1 MANTKVTQHVIA
13 NNAITADQLSTAAVT
28 HAKLHATMDL
38 SGKTVTLPAVAIPSA
53 STGTTQ
59 SASDNTTKI
68 ATTAYVTTA
77 IANLNDSAPSALNT
91 LNELAAALNDDAS
104 FSSTITTALG
114 TKLPLAGGTMTGNI
128 SHASDFTLDVG
139 GDLNLDADGGDVN
152 LKDGGTAIGRL
163 GLENGDLNI
172 ASAQQDYDIRLKGN
186 DGGSVITALH
196 LDMSEAGFATF
207 NDGGVFGGTGALRIP
222 QGTTGQRP
230 TAATAQLR
238 WNTSDGALEV
248 YNGSQWTAV
257 GTGSSNKV
265 LDTFT
270 GNGSNRTFALTV
282 TPANEDAIMVF
293 IDGAY
298 QEKGDYVLTNAS
310 LVLDTAPLANEKIAV
325 HTTTASVHDG
335 TSAVNQQFT
344 ATANQTAFTLSQDP
358 LSENNTQVYINGVY
372 QQKTDYTVVGTTLTF
387 DTGLTVGDVVEVN
400 MFTVATLGNTDTVS
414 EGAGNL
420 YHTTARARAAI
431 SVSGNAISY
440 NSSTGVLTANFEEGP
455 AFTGAATFA
464 STITAASQ
472 IKVTGSNAATVAF
485 SVGDTN
491 TGWYNT
497 GTDSMG
503 YSANGTN
510 KLTINNSGGFDFVS
524 DIRVSGTSIIGK
536 SDDTDTYLQ
545 FNSANQLR
553 VVTGGAQRF
562 AVNNSG
568 IAITGTLDV
577 ASTGQNVFN
586 LDTTNSDGPLQ
597 IFKNNGTVRGYIGN
611 AEGILGQGTTNF
623 GIRAQGSL
631 YFASNGNNT
640 RMTIDGSGNVGIG
653 TTAVSSPG
661 LWYDANPGYLAISH
675 WSTPPTPAAMLHLSD
690 NSNDIDVPQIIIEGR
705 ENAGDTKLSVSVKD
719 PEARLNLIENS
730 GDAAAGFGL
739 MSFKTNAALNTSADL
754 RGGFRWQMPATQM
767 TLTNTGDLLL
777 GSTTNINVLSGS
789 PKIQVGKGD
798 GHSSMQF
805 YSGNSNVG
813 ALYFGD
819 GTSGA
824 GAVGTNGR
832 YPGYLEYRH
841 SNDEMAFRAGATS
854 ALSLNATRLKS
865 YHRIEVGTFPQSQTN
880 AGEAWIGRAAD
891 RQDGTLTV
899 QLGGNEAAGTSFEI
913 VDRAWSKV
921 IYHFS
926 GEAPADSLWTGSN
939 GNTQFGY
946 HAYNSTSGI
955 SMIGP
960 TGRTFWDTNYNSTGA
975 EILLVNNRTANGA
988 VSLLQYRTNST
999 VEGSIYG
1006 TSTGLAI
1013 SNVSDYRK
1021 KENIRDLTGSLNV
1034 IKSLQPRLYEY
1045 REGFGEAGDHVG
1057 FIAHEIQDHIPK
1069 AVSGNKD
1076 DLYTQTD
1083 IDEGA
1088 TEITIGSPKYQA
1100 VAYTHNEIITRLVQ
1114 SIQELEARIA
1124 ILEG

>member
-1 MANTKVTQHVIA
+1 
-13 NNAITADQLSTAAVT
+13 
-28 HAKLHATMDL
+28 
-38 SGKTVTLPAVAIPSA
+38 
-53 STGTTQ
+53 
-59 SASDNTTKI
+59 
-68 ATTAYVTTA
+68 
-77 IANLNDSAPSALNT
+77 
-91 LNELAAALNDDAS
+91 
-104 FSSTITTALG
+104 
-114 TKLPLAGGTMTGNI
+114 
-128 SHASDFTLDVG
+128 
-139 GDLNLDADGGDVN
+139 
-152 LKDGGTAIGRL
+152 
-163 GLENGDLNI
+163 
-172 ASAQQDYDIRLKGN
+172 
-186 DGGSVITALH
+186 
-196 LDMSEAGFATF
+196 
-207 NDGGVFGGTGALRIP
+207 
-222 QGTTGQRP
+222 
-230 TAATAQLR
+230 
-238 WNTSDGALEV
+238 
-248 YNGSQWTAV
+248 
-257 GTGSSNKV
+257 
-265 LDTFT
+265 
-270 GNGSNRTFALTV
+270 
-282 TPANEDAIMVF
+282 
-293 IDGAY
+293 
-298 QEKGDYVLTNAS
+298 
-310 LVLDTAPLANEKIAV
+310 
-325 HTTTASVHDG
+325 
-335 TSAVNQQFT
+335 
-344 ATANQTAFTLSQDP
+344 
-358 LSENNTQVYINGVY
+358 
-372 QQKTDYTVVGTTLTF
+372 
-387 DTGLTVGDVVEVN
+387 
-400 MFTVATLGNTDTVS
+400 
-414 EGAGNL
+414 
-420 YHTTARARAAI
+420 
-431 SVSGNAISY
+431 
-440 NSSTGVLTANFEEGP
+440 
-455 AFTGAATFA
+455 
-464 STITAASQ
+464 
-472 IKVTGSNAATVAF
+472 
-485 SVGDTN
+485 
-491 TGWYNT
+491 
-497 GTDSMG
+497 
-503 YSANGTN
+503 
-510 KLTINNSGGFDFVS
+510 
-524 DIRVSGTSIIGK
+524 
-536 SDDTDTYLQ
+536 
-545 FNSANQLR
+545 
-553 VVTGGAQRF
+553 
-562 AVNNSG
+562 
-568 IAITGTLDV
+568 
-577 ASTGQNVFN
+577 
-586 LDTTNSDGPLQ
+586 
-597 IFKNNGTVRGYIGN
+597 
-611 AEGILGQGTTNF
+611 
-623 GIRAQGSL
+623 
-631 YFASNGNNT
+631 
-640 RMTIDGSGNVGIG
+640 
-653 TTAVSSPG
+653 
-661 LWYDANPGYLAISH
+661 
-675 WSTPPTPAAMLHLSD
+675 
-690 NSNDIDVPQIIIEGR
+690 
-705 ENAGDTKLSVSVKD
+705 
-719 PEARLNLIENS
+719 
-730 GDAAAGFGL
+730 